1 MTTYQIYRNKQK
13 YRWQLFARQI
23 SFLSFLLF
31 YQQDI
36 DPNLNFEDQILEAA
50 RSIAGATAMLVKA
63 ASAAQTELVTQGK
76 VSTYAHT
83 HTISSSIIMSPCNLY

>member
-1 MTTYQIYRNKQK
+1 MIMVFQN
-13 YRWQLFARQI
+13 
-23 SFLSFLLF
+23 
-31 YQQDI
+31 I

-76 VSTYAHT
+76 VRGLKGTKWFLFY
-83 HTISSSIIMSPCNLY
+83 MYR